1 MGTDPCS
8 CDLDPLIEPTFQ
20 VCRYGDLGSSGPL
33 SPYRNKTFSLIFQR
47 NIGIVFFVSQNTT
60 RKGFCRI
67 KNLAIFIVEVAS
79 FMKRNL
85 VYQLSAKQ
93 ILLLAFASALIAI
106 GATAL
111 AYNITRFWQEKG
123 DSTVALA
130 EQTPPTSISEP
141 SAVTDEQNSI
151 EVYKAISPGVA
162 FINTTS
168 YTQSWWG
175 DVQEGKGNGSGSV
188 IDANGH
194 ILTNYHVIE
203 GARKLTVSFGGDRVY
218 AAKVVG
224 GDPDTDLAVIK
235 IDPPSGLTVVP
246 LGDSDKLVVGQKVL
260 AIGNPFGLDRT
271 LTTGVISGLQRPIRS
286 KPMPGAPTGRPIDA
300 AIQTDASINPGNSGG
315 PLLDKFGKMI
325 GINSQILSP
334 AGGSVG
340 VGFAVPVNI
349 AKRIVPQL
357 IQYGEVRRPKLGANL
372 LSVVSLSEQGVRL
385 PVDAGLVVR
394 NVTQGTTAS
403 NAGLRGLSQD
413 PSGNVILGD
422 IIMTIDGEKMN
433 DLDDLYRFLDK
444 KEIGDTIQVQ
454 VFRDGK
460 NTTVPVKLLASQ
472 TAGRKF

>member
-1 MGTDPCS
+1 M
-8 CDLDPLIEPTFQ
+8 
-20 VCRYGDLGSSGPL
+20 
-33 SPYRNKTFSLIFQR
+33 NKKS
-47 NIGIVFFVSQNTT
+47 
-60 RKGFCRI
+60 
-67 KNLAIFIVEVAS
+67 
-79 FMKRNL
+79 
-85 VYQLSAKQ
+85 VYQVSARQ
-93 ILLLAFASALIAI
+93 IILLAFASALIAV

-111 AYNITRFWQEKG
+111 LYNLGRFWQSKDG
-123 DSTVALA
+123 
-130 EQTPPTSISEP
+130 
-141 SAVTDEQNSI
+141 SAVTFAEQAPPGIADPSSVTDETNNI
-151 EVYKAISPGVA
+151 EVYKSISPGVA

-168 YTQSWWG
+168 YQQNFWG

-188 IDANGH
+188 IDADGN

-203 GARKLTVSFGGDRVY
+203 GAQKLSVSFGGDKTY
-218 AAKVVG
+218 PAKVVG

-235 IDPPSGLTVVP
+235 IDPSPGLTVVP

-286 KPMPGAPTGRPIDA
+286 RPMPGAPTGRPIDA

-340 VGFAVPVNI
+340 VGFAIPVNI
-349 AKRIVPQL
+349 AKRIIPQL

-372 LSVVSLSEQGVRL
+372 LSVASLAEQGYRM
-385 PVDAGLVVR
+385 PIQSGLIIR
-394 NVTQGTTAS
+394 NVVPGTTAS

-413 PSGNVILGD
+413 TNGNVSLGD
-422 IIMTIDGEKMN
+422 VITAIDGEKMD
-433 DLDDLYRFLDK
+433 DLDDLYRYLDK
-444 KEIGDTIQVQ
+444 KQIGDTISVE

-460 NTTVPVKLLASQ
+460 STKIPVKLLGSSTKPPAA
-472 TAGRKF
+472 TKRF